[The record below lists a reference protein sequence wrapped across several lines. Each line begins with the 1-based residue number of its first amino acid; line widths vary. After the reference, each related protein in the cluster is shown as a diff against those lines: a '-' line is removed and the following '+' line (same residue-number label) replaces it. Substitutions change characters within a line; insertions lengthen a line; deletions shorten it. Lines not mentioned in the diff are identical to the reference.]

1 MHAHNVP
8 QAAHVESY
16 IGRNGDGRSTVE
28 TTPCCTSAYHVHGSV
43 SKVNRSGAD
52 AQVVSCHGYLASLF
66 CGAVNHLLYLWT
78 CFGVVFYS
86 PSPQPRRNLHCNR
99 DIMSIM
105 YQTGT

>member
-52 AQVVSCHGYLASLF
+52 AQVVSCHHYLVVVHPFVKQLAS
-66 CGAVNHLLYLWT
+66 CLLYQL
-78 CFGVVFYS
+78 
-86 PSPQPRRNLHCNR
+86 
-99 DIMSIM
+99 
-105 YQTGT
+105 